1 MTSKLLSKISFATIF
16 ICFCLSLSAQTKKLY
31 MIPGQGSDTRLF
43 KHLQIEGYDTVGIN
57 YLIPEKNEDMN
68 SFARRMA
75 AQIDTTESFVLL
87 GVSLGGMLAME
98 MTSFLNPEKIILISS
113 AKNENE
119 IPSMYKVFRK
129 VPANKIIGGRFLKFF
144 TVLFQ
149 PVYEPLGKEDQI
161 LWRSMIKEKDPKF
174 MRRAT
179 DCIVNWKGYSYEG
192 LEILHIHGSKDR
204 TLPIKHVGEHHC
216 IEEGTHIM
224 TLTEAVKIS
233 EVVNGFLD

>member
-1 MTSKLLSKISFATIF
+1 
-16 ICFCLSLSAQTKKLY
+16 

-43 KHLQIEGYDTVGIN
+43 KHLQIEGYDTIGIN
-57 YLIPEKNEDMN
+57 YLIPEKDEGMN
-68 SFARRMA
+68 AFARRMA
-75 AQIDTTESFVLL
+75 AEIDTTENFALL

-98 MTSFLNPEKIILISS
+98 MSSFINPDQIILISS

-119 IPSMYKVFRK
+119 IPAMYKVFRK
-129 VPANKIIGGRFLKFF
+129 VPINKIIGGRFLKFC

-179 DCIVNWKGYSYEG
+179 DCIVNWEGNSYKD
-192 LEILHIHGSKDR
+192 LEVLHIHGSKDR
-204 TLPIKHVGEHHC
+204 TLPIKNVGEHYC
-216 IEEGTHIM
+216 IEDGTHIM
-224 TLTEAVKIS
+224 TLTEAKQIS
-233 EVVNGFLD
+233 EVINGYLNE

>member
-1 MTSKLLSKISFATIF
+1 
-16 ICFCLSLSAQTKKLY
+16 

-57 YLIPEKNEDMN
+57 YIIPEKNEGMN
-68 SFARRMA
+68 AFAKRMA
-75 AQIDTTESFVLL
+75 AEIDTTENFALL

-98 MTSFLNPEKIILISS
+98 MCSFINPEKVILISS

-129 VPANKIIGGRFLKFF
+129 LPLNKIIGGRFLKFC

-149 PVYEPLGKEDQI
+149 PVYEPLEKEDQK
-161 LWRSMIKEKDPKF
+161 LWRSMIKEKDPTF

-179 DCIVNWKGYSYEG
+179 DCIINWEG
-192 LEILHIHGSKDR
+192 NENEAIEVLHIHGSKDR
-204 TLPIKHVGEHHC
+204 TLPIKNVGEHER
-216 IEEGTHIM
+216 IEDGTHIM
-224 TLTEAVKIS
+224 TLTEAEEIS
-233 EVVNGFLD
+233 GLVNGFLGMD

>member
-1 MTSKLLSKISFATIF
+1 
-16 ICFCLSLSAQTKKLY
+16 

-43 KHLQIEGYDTVGIN
+43 KHLQIEGYDTIGIN
-57 YLIPEKNEDMN
+57 YLIPEKNEGMN
-68 SFARRMA
+68 AFARRMA
-75 AQIDTTESFVLL
+75 AEIDTTENFALL

-98 MTSFLNPEKIILISS
+98 MSSFINPDQIILISS

-119 IPSMYKVFRK
+119 IPAMYKVFRK
-129 VPANKIIGGRFLKFF
+129 VPINKIIGGRFLKFC

-179 DCIVNWKGYSYEG
+179 DCIVNWEGNSYKD
-192 LEILHIHGSKDR
+192 LEVLHIHGSKDR
-204 TLPIKHVGEHHC
+204 TLPIKNVGEHYC
-216 IEEGTHIM
+216 IEDGTHIM
-224 TLTEAVKIS
+224 TLTEAKQIS
-233 EVVNGFLD
+233 EVINGYLNE